1 MPFLHQTILAKHQA
15 DQRARA
21 TATYDPAAWVERRVD
36 AGRPGSA
43 SAPYQRECLA
53 ALSTHRR
60 AALRGPHSLG
70 KTATAAWAILSFVEA
85 FDGLFDWKVVTTAS
99 AWRQL
104 TRYLWPEVHKWAGR
118 LRLDVPDL
126 LKQSIHG
133 KTGEAFPAAS
143 NRPELIEGAQAER
156 LLYLVDEAKAVPE
169 GTWDAIEGALAGTGE
184 VYQLAISTPGPPA
197 GRFYK
202 IHQRAA
208 GYQEWWAKHVTLAE
222 AVAAG
227 RVDAAWAEKRKAQWG
242 EASAVYRQRVL
253 GEFAADDEDA
263 VIRLS
268 NVEAANER
276 WYEWDDAGRP
286 GAFTCA
292 GCDIARGGMA
302 KTVIARRFQRTLAEL
317 ERHDYR
323 DTMAAAGIIVGVLR
337 AHGGFASIDVNQLGA
352 GVVDRV
358 REQGFKVL
366 AFNGSA
372 KTDRRDK
379 SGELGFVNT
388 RSAAWWNVRELL
400 EPDQAD
406 PIALPEDDDLTGDLT
421 SVNQQPPRSE
431 GKISIE
437 TKDDVVARLGK
448 SPDAGDACVMA
459 FWRDALTS
467 GKIAVGQP
475 RTWAKQSADL

>member
-1 MPFLHQTILAKHQA
+1 MSFHFPAIAERLLADRQ
-15 DQRARA
+15 ARA
-21 TATYDPAAWVERRVD
+21 TARYDPAGWVEKRVD
-36 AGRPGSA
+36 AGKPGLVSA
-43 SAPYQRECLA
+43 SYQRETLA
-53 ALSTHRR
+53 ALEKHRR

-104 TRYLWPEVHKWAGR
+104 TKYLWPEVRKWAFR
-118 LRLDVPDL
+118 LRLDVHGL
-126 LKQSIHG
+126 LIQSIRG
-133 KTGEAFPAAS
+133 KTGEAFPVAS
-143 NRPELIEGAQAER
+143 NRADLIEGAHAEK
-156 LLYLVDEAKAVPE
+156 LLYVVDEAKAVQE
-169 GTWDAIEGALAGTGE
+169 ETWDAVEGALASGD

-197 GRFYK
+197 GRFYD
-202 IHQRAA
+202 IHRRAR
-208 GYQEWWAKHVTLAE
+208 GLEEWWARHVTIDE

-227 RVDAAWAEKRKAQWG
+227 RVSGEWAEKRKAQWG

-253 GEFAADDEDA
+253 GDFAADDEDA
-263 VIRLS
+263 VIKLA

-276 WYEWDDAGRP
+276 WHEWAEAGKP

-292 GCDIARGGMA
+292 GCDVARGGTA
-302 KTVIARRFQRTLAEL
+302 KTVIARRFQRALAEL
-317 ERHDYR
+317 ERHDYQ
-323 DTMAAAGIIVGVLR
+323 DTMAVVGIVVGILR

-421 SVNQQPPRSE
+421 SVNQLPPRSE
-431 GKISIE
+431 GKIAIE
-437 TKDDVVARLGK
+437 VKEDVIARLGK

-459 FWRDALTS
+459 YWRDALAAGT
-467 GKIAVGQP
+467 IASGQP
-475 RTWAKQSADL
+475 RTWTRQSADL